1 MRELMVMD
9 RFFGGLKSNHRE
21 RMSFK
26 ELKSLK
32 DLVKGN
38 CAAMLN
44 EVKLEKRN
52 EEFINAKSANSNSQA
67 LSETKKKKRGIKISR
82 TREPKVIK
90 QPSTTKKKEK
100 TEETR

>member
-32 DLVKGN
+32 HFVKGN

-44 EVKLEKRN
+44 EVKLEKMKN
-52 EEFINAKSANSNSQA
+52 LLMLNLPTPILK
-67 LSETKKKKRGIKISR
+67 LSLKQKKRSGG
-82 TREPKVIK
+82 
-90 QPSTTKKKEK
+90 
-100 TEETR
+100 